1 MVSGVIV
8 APGRMGEVPAV
19 DMWFVVA
26 CVVAEKGVR
35 GSMGSGDHTALQAGG
50 AE

>member
-19 DMWFVVA
+19 DMWFVVVW
-26 CVVAEKGVR
+26 VVAEKGVQ
-35 GSMGSGDHTALQAGG
+35 GSMWSDCHKAL
-50 AE
+50 

>member
-8 APGRMGEVPAV
+8 APGRMGEVPVV

-26 CVVAEKGVR
+26 SVVAERVYKGPCGVR
-35 GSMGSGDHTALQAGG
+35 TIGHCSWWC
-50 AE
+50 